1 MTLNNIQKL
10 DQAIITRITDTEDT
24 INKSLLLNWLYASD
38 KNLPIEELKKWIE
51 GNTNGKYS
59 IVKQDQDSQCFKKQ
73 IITALSQ
80 NAEQQLN

>member
-1 MTLNNIQKL
+1 M
-10 DQAIITRITDTEDT
+10 TDTEDT

-59 IVKQDQDSQCFKKQ
+59 IVKQDQDG
-73 IITALSQ
+73 
-80 NAEQQLN
+80 